1 MAASVEWANCSASGS
16 FLARQDDFLKAYNE
30 LLMWE
35 EHTIEWYDIRADIY
49 VDESQGGRKQR
60 WAEKTG
66 HARYAHEAAQQIEKE
81 CAGDFC
87 RIDIGV
93 HSIRTPALNCDCLTL
108 QNDFA

>member
-1 MAASVEWANCSASGS
+1 
-16 FLARQDDFLKAYNE
+16 
-30 LLMWE
+30 MWE

-87 RIDIGV
+87 RNIPTPGPLTLVVWNQLSWQRSEIV
-93 HSIRTPALNCDCLTL
+93 RTPVPARAKPFPRNGR
-108 QNDFA
+108 